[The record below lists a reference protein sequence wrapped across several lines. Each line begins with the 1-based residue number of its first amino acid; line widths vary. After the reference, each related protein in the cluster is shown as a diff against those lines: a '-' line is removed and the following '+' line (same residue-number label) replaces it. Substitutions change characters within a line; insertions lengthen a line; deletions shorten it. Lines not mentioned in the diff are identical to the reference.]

1 MTPQMPPGSD
11 PQRGD
16 PNADPLAALAG
27 GAPPIEHEPADDDPL
42 GDPPPR
48 RKFRQII
55 VTERERGRLRDRI
68 TQNFQAARSDHDAR
82 INRFRRYYRMW
93 RSLNQTKGDRK
104 VGPDLQIPL
113 VKWTTFG
120 QWAKYMQALL
130 GDDAEIIAKPSSP
143 VDAADAKKAG
153 VYMTWRVF
161 EYMQATVEIAVFVFR
176 SCLFGRSHGELIY
189 EQEYYYERADAD
201 DVDLDKLDEAGLDWM
216 RVKGT
221 NMIDHEVLAYDGPR
235 LRALW
240 PSQLILPAQ
249 DNIQTVDDF
258 EWKIRRDRVTP
269 QQLLDGERDGRY
281 QDITKNW
288 DAISGA
294 SSQRQERDFWWD
306 DERLDVDEA
315 EGVDHTSS
323 LSTRDSVEIWRWYGK
338 WRLPTS
344 GRDVTADNIRYR
356 QVQQSELMV
365 SYLPQCGLVIGIED
379 LRDVYPR
386 MRKRSPFVDLSTV
399 KDGSYWAP
407 GAGELLEDLQNELSI
422 NHALFRKAG
431 MLSVGPV
438 IFYKPNGEFDPD
450 TFEYDAGTAVP
461 TADPT
466 SVKVVN
472 FTANLQFSEVMNQTI
487 KGIAEL
493 VTGINDQTLGRSS
506 DRPNAPQTASGQ
518 AMLLQ
523 EGNTRA
529 SLDMTML
536 REDFSRII
544 GYIWALDREYASPD
558 TFFRITGDDAP
569 FDLDKGFGKMTAEER
584 EHPYGFELRFATSI
598 WSREMKKQF
607 MLQLYAL
614 SMQNPI
620 VAQDPKAL
628 WTILNRVWKAFG
640 EEGFADVIPEPP
652 HPERPKMPKEEWQLM
667 MKGEIVHVSPIDD
680 DDQHIIDHRRRLQ
693 GESDEPLE
701 RQDKQLQL
709 MAKAHIV
716 EHERQKMQKM
726 ILQGLAARAM
736 AMMQAQ
742 GITAAAP
749 PAIGAPIQGPNGE
762 AGGPAGNGGVA
773 PPPLAP
779 APEAPLPTGPVMP
792 GNQ

>member
-1 MTPQMPPGSD
+1 MTPQMPPDDS
-11 PQRGD
+11 Q
-16 PNADPLAALAG
+16 NPLAGLAG
-27 GAPPIEHEPADDDPL
+27 AGQELTHEPEDDPL
-42 GDPPPR
+42 GEQEPR
-48 RKFRQII
+48 PQHRQIK

-68 TQNFQAARSDHDAR
+68 TTDYNGAKSDHQGR
-82 INRFRRYYRMW
+82 IARFRRYYRMW
-93 RSLNQTKGDRK
+93 RSLNQTKGQRN

-130 GDDAEIIAKPSSP
+130 GEDAEIIAKPSSP
-143 VDAADAKKAG
+143 TDAADAKKAG
-153 VYMTWRVF
+153 AYMTWRVF
-161 EYMQATVEIAVFVFR
+161 EYMQAIVQIAAFVFR
-176 SCLFGRSHGELIY
+176 GCLFGRAHAEILY
-189 EQEYYYERADAD
+189 DLEYYYERDHESK
-201 DVDLDKLDEAGLDWM
+201 VNLDKLDDAALDWV
-216 RVKGT
+216 RVPGT
-221 NMIDHEVLAYDGPR
+221 DMIDYEVLSFDGPR
-235 LRALW
+235 MLALW

-249 DNIQTVDDF
+249 DNVETVDDF
-258 EWKIRRDRVTP
+258 EWKIRRNRLTP
-269 QQLLDGERDGRY
+269 QQLLDGERRGKY
-281 QDITKNW
+281 EGVTEHW
-288 DAISGA
+288 EAIAGA
-294 SSQRQERDFWWD
+294 ASQAQERDLWY
-306 DERLDVDEA
+306 DEELLDKDEA
-315 EGVDHTSS
+315 EGVQHTSS
-323 LSTRDSVEIWRWYGK
+323 LGARDSVEVWQWYGK
-338 WRLPTS
+338 WRLPKG
-344 GRDVTADNIRYR
+344 GRDVTPNNIKYR
-356 QVQQSELMV
+356 QVHQSELLV
-365 SYLPQCGLVIGIED
+365 TYLPQCGLVIGIED
-379 LRDVYPR
+379 LRDLYPK
-386 MRKRSPFVDLSTV
+386 MKKRSPFVDLSTV

-466 SVKVVN
+466 SVKVVS
-472 FTANLQFSEVMNQTI
+472 FQANLQFSEIMQQTL

-493 VTGINDQTLGRSS
+493 VTGVNDQTLGRSS

-558 TFFRITGDDAP
+558 TFFRVTGDDAP
-569 FDLDKGFGKMTAEER
+569 FNLDKGFGKMTSEER
-584 EHPYGFELRFATSI
+584 EHPYGFELKFATSVY
-598 WSREMKKQF
+598 SREAKKQF

-667 MKGEIVHVSPIDD
+667 MKGEIVHVSSIDD
-680 DDQHIIDHRRRLQ
+680 DDQHIIDHRRRLA
-693 GESDEPLE
+693 GEADEPLE
-701 RQDKQLQL
+701 RQDAQLQL
-709 MAKAHIV
+709 LAKAHIV
-716 EHERQKMQKM
+716 EHERQKLQKM
-726 ILQGLAARAM
+726 MLQQLAARAM
-736 AMMQAQ
+736 AAMQAQ
-742 GITAAAP
+742 GIPAAAP
-749 PAIGAPIQGPNGE
+749 PAIGPPIQGPNGE
-762 AGGPAGNGGVA
+762 QGGPQGATGVA

-779 APEAPLPTGPVMP
+779 APEPGIPSGPIVP
-792 GNQ
+792 ANR